1 MLGQIFTK
9 QIMAHIHL
17 GEGSFPLWAL
27 IVWTLLGTGLIGAIV
42 YRIRKGGIETHQV
55 ALAGIGAAASFAV
68 FQLNI
73 PVWGGIHMNL
83 TGLVGILAGPLL
95 GSLIALVVNIFSA
108 ALGHGAVGL
117 IGANTLVNATE
128 AIVAYYAFR
137 ALVRMDW
144 DVFPAGASAA
154 TIGLSAGAVLMGAVI
169 VISGVNGSA
178 LPRGDLTIAVAGLV
192 GLNLGVAVIEGLLT
206 GFIVQF
212 LASVRP
218 DLVGLVDRTTREDT
232 TGVTA

>member
-1 MLGQIFTK
+1 
-9 QIMAHIHL
+9 MAHIHL

-27 IVWTLLGTGLIGAIV
+27 ALWSVLGVALLAIV
-42 YRIRKGGIETHQV
+42 TYRIRKGGIKTSQI

-95 GSLIALVVNIFSA
+95 GALIALVVNVFSA

-117 IGANTLVNATE
+117 LGANVLVNASE

-137 ALVRMDW
+137 TLMNMDW
-144 DVFPAGASAA
+144 DVFPASASAA
-154 TIGLSAGAVLMGAVI
+154 TLGLSAGAFLMGAII
-169 VISGVNGSA
+169 VVSGVNGSA
-178 LPRGDLTIAVAGLV
+178 LPRSDLTIAVAGMV
-192 GLNLGVAVIEGLLT
+192 GLNLGVAVVEGVLT

-218 DLVGLVDRTTREDT
+218 DLVPGATRKERET
-232 TGVTA
+232 PAGVGA

>member
-1 MLGQIFTK
+1 
-9 QIMAHIHL
+9 MAHIHL

-27 IVWTLLGTGLIGAIV
+27 ILWTVLGAGLISYIV
-42 YRIRKGGIETHQV
+42 YRVRSGVLKTHQI
-55 ALAGIGAAASFAV
+55 ALAGIAAAASFAI

-83 TGLVGILAGPLL
+83 TGLVGILVGPLL
-95 GSLIALVVNIFSA
+95 GALIALVVNIFSA

-117 IGANTLVNATE
+117 LGANTLVNATE
-128 AIVAYYAFR
+128 AIVAYFAFKT
-137 ALVRMDW
+137 LLGKDW
-144 DVFPAGASAA
+144 DVFPASASAA
-154 TIGLSAGAVLMGAVI
+154 TLGLSAGAVLMSAII
-169 VISGVNGSA
+169 VVSGVNGSA
-178 LPRGDLTIAVAGLV
+178 LPRGDLAIAVAGLV
-192 GLNLGVAVIEGLLT
+192 GLNLGVAIVEGILT

-218 DLVGLVDRTTREDT
+218 DLVGLVHGDTREEP

>member
-1 MLGQIFTK
+1 
-9 QIMAHIHL
+9 MAHIHL
-17 GEGSFPLWAL
+17 GEGSFPVWAL
-27 IVWTLLGTGLIGAIV
+27 VFWTLLGAGLLSAVV
-42 YRIRKGGIETHQV
+42 YRVRKGGIKTNQI
-55 ALAGIGAAASFAV
+55 ALAGIGAAASFAI

-95 GSLIALVVNIFSA
+95 GALIALVVNIFSA

-117 IGANTLVNATE
+117 LGANVLVNATE
-128 AIVAYYAFR
+128 AVVAYYLFKT
-137 ALVRMDW
+137 LIGMDW
-144 DVFPAGASAA
+144 DVFPASAGAA
-154 TIGLSAGAVLMGAVI
+154 TTGLSAGAVLMGVI
-169 VISGVNGSA
+169 IVVSGVNGSA
-178 LPRGDLTIAVAGLV
+178 LPRGDLAVAVGGLV
-192 GLNLGVAVIEGLLT
+192 GLNLGVAVIEGILT

-218 DLVGLVDRTTREDT
+218 DLVGLEERETREET

>member
-1 MLGQIFTK
+1 
-9 QIMAHIHL
+9 MAHIHL

-27 IVWTLLGTGLIGAIV
+27 ALWTALGIALVSVVV
-42 YRIRKGGIETHQV
+42 YRIRKGGIETRQI
-55 ALAGIGAAASFAV
+55 ALAGIGAAASFAI

-95 GSLIALVVNIFSA
+95 GSLIALVVNVFSA

-117 IGANTLVNATE
+117 LGANTLVNAAE
-128 AIVAYYAFR
+128 AVVAYYAFR
-137 ALVRMDW
+137 TLLRLDW
-144 DVFPAGASAA
+144 DVFPASASAA
-154 TIGLSAGAVLMGAVI
+154 TLGLSAGALLMGGII
-169 VISGVNGSA
+169 VVSGVNGSA
-178 LPRGDLTIAVAGLV
+178 LPRGDLAIAVAGLV
-192 GLNLGVAVIEGLLT
+192 GLNLGVAVVEGLLT
-206 GFIVQF
+206 GFVVQF

-218 DLVGLVDRTTREDT
+218 DLVGLVDREPREES

>member
-1 MLGQIFTK
+1 
-9 QIMAHIHL
+9 MAHIHL

-27 IVWTLLGTGLIGAIV
+27 VLWTALGVGLLAAVT
-42 YRIRKGGIETHQV
+42 YRVRKGGIKTNQI
-55 ALAGIGAAASFAV
+55 ALAGIGAAASFAI
-68 FQLNI
+68 FQLNL

-95 GSLIALVVNIFSA
+95 GALIALVVNIFSA

-117 IGANTLVNATE
+117 LGANVIVNASE

-137 ALVRMDW
+137 TLMRMDW
-144 DVFPAGASAA
+144 DIFPASASAA
-154 TIGLSAGAVLMGAVI
+154 TIGLSVGAIFMGAII

-178 LPRGDLTIAVAGLV
+178 LPRSDLTIAVAGMV
-192 GLNLGVAVIEGLLT
+192 GINLGVAIIEGILT

-218 DLVGLVDRTTREDT
+218 DLVPGASREKCET
-232 TGVTA
+232 STGVGA

>member
-1 MLGQIFTK
+1 
-9 QIMAHIHL
+9 MAHIHL

-27 IVWTLLGTGLIGAIV
+27 VLWTALGVGLLAAVT
-42 YRIRKGGIETHQV
+42 YRVRKGGIKTNQI
-55 ALAGIGAAASFAV
+55 ALAGIGAAASFV
-68 FQLNI
+68 IFQLNL

-95 GSLIALVVNIFSA
+95 GALIALVVNIFSA

-117 IGANTLVNATE
+117 LGANVIVNASE

-137 ALVRMDW
+137 TLMRMDW
-144 DVFPAGASAA
+144 DIFPASASAA
-154 TIGLSAGAVLMGAVI
+154 TIGLSVGAIFMGAII

-178 LPRGDLTIAVAGLV
+178 LPRSDLTIAVAGMV
-192 GLNLGVAVIEGLLT
+192 GINLGVAIIEGILT

-218 DLVGLVDRTTREDT
+218 DLVPGTSREKRET
-232 TGVTA
+232 STGVGA

>member
-1 MLGQIFTK
+1 
-9 QIMAHIHL
+9 MAHIHL

-27 IVWTLLGTGLIGAIV
+27 AFWTLLGLGLIGAVV
-42 YRIRKGGIETHQV
+42 YRVRKGGIKTHQI
-55 ALAGIGAAASFAV
+55 ALAGIGAAASFAI

-95 GSLIALVVNIFSA
+95 GALIALVVNIFSA

-117 IGANTLVNATE
+117 IGANTLVNASE
-128 AIVAYYAFR
+128 AIVAYYAFKT
-137 ALVRMDW
+137 LIQLDW
-144 DVFPAGASAA
+144 DTFPASASAA
-154 TIGLSAGAVLMGAVI
+154 TLGLSAGAILMGAII
-169 VISGVNGSA
+169 VVSGVNGSA
-178 LPRGDLTIAVAGLV
+178 LPRADLTVAVGGLV

-212 LASVRP
+212 LATVRP
-218 DLVGLVDRTTREDT
+218 DLVGLADRQNREEP

>member
-1 MLGQIFTK
+1 
-9 QIMAHIHL
+9 MAHIHL
-17 GEGSFPLWAL
+17 GEGSFPVWAL
-27 IVWTLLGTGLIGAIV
+27 VFWTLLGAGLLSAVV
-42 YRIRKGGIETHQV
+42 YRIRKGGIKTNQI
-55 ALAGIGAAASFAV
+55 ALAGIGAAASFAI

-95 GSLIALVVNIFSA
+95 GALIALVVNIFSA

-117 IGANTLVNATE
+117 LGANVLVNATE
-128 AIVAYYAFR
+128 AVVAYYLFKT
-137 ALVRMDW
+137 LIGMDW
-144 DVFPAGASAA
+144 DVFPASAGAA
-154 TIGLSAGAVLMGAVI
+154 TIGLSAGAVLMGVI
-169 VISGVNGSA
+169 IVVSGVNGSA
-178 LPRGDLTIAVAGLV
+178 LPRGDLAVAVGGLV
-192 GLNLGVAVIEGLLT
+192 ALNLGVAVIEGILT

-218 DLVGLVDRTTREDT
+218 DLVGVEERETREET

>member
-1 MLGQIFTK
+1 
-9 QIMAHIHL
+9 MAHIHL
-17 GEGSFPLWAL
+17 GEGSFPLWAVAL
-27 IVWTLLGTGLIGAIV
+27 WSTLGLVLIGAIV
-42 YRIRKGGIETHQV
+42 YRIRKGGIKPHQL

-95 GSLIALVVNIFSA
+95 GSLIALVVNVFSA

-117 IGANTLVNATE
+117 LGANTLVNATE

-137 ALVRMDW
+137 ALLRLDW
-144 DVFPAGASAA
+144 DLFPASASAA
-154 TIGLSAGAVLMGAVI
+154 TLGLSAGAVLMGAII
-169 VISGVNGSA
+169 VVSGVNGSA
-178 LPRGDLTIAVAGLV
+178 LPRADLTVAVAGLV

-206 GFIVQF
+206 GFVAQF
-212 LASVRP
+212 LVSVRP
-218 DLVGLVDRTTREDT
+218 DLVGLSDRLSDEEPTE
-232 TGVTA
+232 VTA

>member
-1 MLGQIFTK
+1 
-9 QIMAHIHL
+9 MAHIHL

-42 YRIRKGGIETHQV
+42 YRIRKGGIETHQI

-95 GSLIALVVNIFSA
+95 GALIALVVNVFSA

-117 IGANTLVNATE
+117 IGANTLVNASE
-128 AIVAYYAFR
+128 AIVAYYAFKT
-137 ALVRMDW
+137 LLQMDW
-144 DVFPAGASAA
+144 DISPAGTSAA
-154 TIGLSAGAVLMGAVI
+154 TVGLSAGAILMGAII

-218 DLVGLVDRTTREDT
+218 DLVGLVDRTDHEDAA
-232 TGVTA
+232 GVTA

>member
-1 MLGQIFTK
+1 
-9 QIMAHIHL
+9 MAHIHL

-27 IVWTLLGTGLIGAIV
+27 VLWTLVGTGLISAVV
-42 YRIRKGGIETHQV
+42 YRIRRGGIETHQI
-55 ALAGIGAAASFAV
+55 ALAGIAAAASFAI

-95 GSLIALVVNIFSA
+95 GALIALVVNIFSA

-117 IGANTLVNATE
+117 IGANTLVNASE
-128 AIVAYYAFR
+128 AIVAYYAFKT
-137 ALVRMDW
+137 LMGMDW

-154 TIGLSAGAVLMGAVI
+154 TIGLSAGAILMGAII
-169 VISGVNGSA
+169 VVSGVNGSA
-178 LPRGDLTIAVAGLV
+178 LPRGDLAVAVGGLV

-218 DLVGLVDRTTREDT
+218 DLVGLVDRDT
-232 TGVTA
+232 HEEPTGVTA

>member
-1 MLGQIFTK
+1 
-9 QIMAHIHL
+9 MAHIHL

-27 IVWTLLGTGLIGAIV
+27 TLWTALGVALVAGIV
-42 YRIRKGGIETHQV
+42 YRTRKGGIETRQI
-55 ALAGIGAAASFAV
+55 ALAGIGAAARFAV

-95 GSLIALVVNIFSA
+95 GALIALVVNVFSA

-117 IGANTLVNATE
+117 LGANTLVNASE

-137 ALVRMDW
+137 GLVRLDW
-144 DVFPAGASAA
+144 DTFPASTAAA
-154 TIGLSAGAVLMGAVI
+154 TVGLATGALAMGGII
-169 VISGVNGSA
+169 VVSGVNGSA
-178 LPRGDLTIAVAGLV
+178 LPRADLAVAVAGLV

-206 GFIVQF
+206 GFVVQF

-218 DLVGLVDRTTREDT
+218 DLIGRESSAADDN